1 MTVLQNTPEDF
12 EMETAPRRGGGH
24 RSVLGRAAVVIDA
37 FDDGRALSLD
47 DLTARTGL
55 PRSTVYRLAE
65 QLREVGWIERV
76 AAGYR
81 IGLRLFEV
89 GGLAADAS
97 RLRTQAGTWLF
108 QAQQQCAQT
117 VHLGILDGDEVVY
130 IDKVGP
136 ARSDVPT
143 RVGGRL
149 PAHRTAIGRALLSAQ
164 PESVWQR
171 ILADISTIP
180 TRPGAPSL
188 KSILETARRTG
199 IATDFG
205 DSISGLACVA
215 APILSSSGVAGAVS
229 ITGPAST
236 NRATLQAHARVVKQT
251 AEAIATRLVPV
262 VPKGRGGVR
271 RPGDLS
277 EPTHAKLAD
286 YMRAL

>member
-12 EMETAPRRGGGH
+12 ELDTVPRRSGGH

-65 QLREVGWIERV
+65 QLRDVGWIERV

-89 GGLAADAS
+89 GGLAADAA
-97 RLRTQAGTWLF
+97 RLRTQACTWLF
-108 QAQQQCAQT
+108 QAQQQCGQI

-149 PAHRTAIGRALLSAQ
+149 PAHHTAIGRALLSAQ
-164 PESVWQR
+164 PEKTWKR
-171 ILADISTIP
+171 IVAQAASMY
-180 TRPGAPSL
+180 TRPGAHSL

-199 IATDFG
+199 IASDFG
-205 DSISGLACVA
+205 DTVRGLACVA
-215 APILSSSGVAGAVS
+215 APIISSSGVVGAVS
-229 ITGPAST
+229 ITGSIST
-236 NRATLQAHARVVKQT
+236 NRATLQTHARVVKQT
-251 AEAIATRLVPV
+251 AESIASCLIPAVPASR
-262 VPKGRGGVR
+262 GGGVR
-271 RPGDLS
+271 GVGELAEPLRTDL
-277 EPTHAKLAD
+277 AG
-286 YMRAL
+286 